1 MEVVNDDMG
10 GGPVDE
16 EGTTLDIVV
25 IATEP
30 HRSDSLGDEGVGDQ
44 SERGVWG

>member
-10 GGPVDE
+10 GTVDE

-25 IATEP
+25 MATEP
-30 HRSDSLGDEGVGDQ
+30 HRGDSLGDEGVGDQ
-44 SERGVWG
+44 SGRGVWG